1 MTYRLNPS
9 CGDAVAVPQL
19 VFHHL
24 ARAGG
29 DQVRVALYIVATG
42 CTDPRT
48 IAHDLKL
55 KTVSAAQ
62 SAMDFWHGVGLLEKE
77 TGGAAP
83 RPPAEKAPPLTADQL
98 RLAALRDPT
107 VSMLAAEAQAC
118 LGRALGQKEVQR
130 VVSLYVNEGIPAE
143 VILLC
148 AAYNAAG
155 GRCSV
160 AQLERELDR
169 WSQAG
174 VCTGEDAERH
184 LKLLAARRRHEETV
198 AGLLGLAAESLTQA
212 DKNCVRRWYEEYR
225 YDDAMVAEAALHAGA
240 NRDVKYL
247 NGILKS
253 WHGKG
258 WRTPADARGAGRLE
272 GSNVRVDRA
281 APTGDDLLLRA
292 NRRPLRLKRED

>member
-9 CGDAVAVPQL
+9 CGDTIAVPQL

-42 CTDPRT
+42 CTDPKT

-55 KTVSAAQ
+55 KTVAAAQ

-77 TGGAAP
+77 TGATAP
-83 RPPAEKAPPLTADQL
+83 PPAEKAPPLTADQR

-107 VSMLAAEAQAC
+107 VSMLAAEAQTC

-130 VVSLYVNEGIPAE
+130 VVSLYVNEGTPAE

-148 AAYNAAG
+148 AAHNAAE

-184 LKLLAARRRHEETV
+184 LKLLAARRQREQAV
-198 AGLLGLAAESLTQA
+198 AGLLGADPESLTQA

-225 YDDAMVAEAALHAGA
+225 FDDAMVAEAALHAGA
-240 NRDVKYL
+240 NKSVKYL

-258 WRTPADARGAGRLE
+258 WRTPADARGAGGLE
-272 GSNVRVDRA
+272 GSNIRVDRTS
-281 APTGDDLLLRA
+281 PSGDDILRRA
-292 NRRPLRLKRED
+292 SHRRLRLKRED

>member
-83 RPPAEKAPPLTADQL
+83 PP
-98 RLAALRDPT
+98 
-107 VSMLAAEAQAC
+107 
-118 LGRALGQKEVQR
+118 
-130 VVSLYVNEGIPAE
+130 
-143 VILLC
+143 
-148 AAYNAAG
+148 
-155 GRCSV
+155 
-160 AQLERELDR
+160 
-169 WSQAG
+169 
-174 VCTGEDAERH
+174 
-184 LKLLAARRRHEETV
+184 
-198 AGLLGLAAESLTQA
+198 
-212 DKNCVRRWYEEYR
+212 
-225 YDDAMVAEAALHAGA
+225 
-240 NRDVKYL
+240 
-247 NGILKS
+247 
-253 WHGKG
+253 
-258 WRTPADARGAGRLE
+258 
-272 GSNVRVDRA
+272 
-281 APTGDDLLLRA
+281 
-292 NRRPLRLKRED
+292 

>member
-83 RPPAEKAPPLTADQL
+83 PSPAEKAPPLTADQL

-184 LKLLAARRRHEETV
+184 LKLLAARRRHEEAV

-247 NGILKS
+247 HGILKS

-258 WRTPADARGAGRLE
+258 WRTPADARGAGGLG

-281 APTGDDLLLRA
+281 APAGDDLLLRA